1 MAFLIKYIAFVVAFL
16 SATKLVESVEL
27 KLVDDSDADAVQAYA
42 DLGRWKAHI
51 NDVMYI
57 QSASVK

>member
-1 MAFLIKYIAFVVAFL
+1 MAFLIKYIAFVVALL
-16 SATKLVESVEL
+16 SAAKLVESVEL

-42 DLGRWKAHI
+42 DLGRETANI

-57 QSASVK
+57 QLASVK

>member
-16 SATKLVESVEL
+16 SAAKLVESVEL

-42 DLGRWKAHI
+42 DLGRWNAYI

-57 QSASVK
+57 

>member
-1 MAFLIKYIAFVVAFL
+1 MAFLVKYIAFVVAFL

-42 DLGRWKAHI
+42 ALRRWKAQL
-51 NDVMYI
+51 NDIRYI
-57 QSASVK
+57 QLASLR

>member
-16 SATKLVESVEL
+16 SAAKLVESVEL

-42 DLGRWKAHI
+42 DLGRETTNI

-57 QSASVK
+57 QLASVK

>member
-16 SATKLVESVEL
+16 SAAKLVESVEL

-42 DLGRWKAHI
+42 DLRRWMAHL
-51 NDVMYI
+51 NDIRYI
-57 QSASVK
+57 QLASMK